1 MTNKEIFIETYNKNI
16 HRPGAEKLLAWLEG
30 TDFFTAPASTRFH
43 AAYEGGLLDHS
54 LNVYNVLISKH
65 FNPET
70 DDLESYTIVSLL
82 HDLCKA
88 GFYKT
93 ELRNRKNDRGEW
105 EKVPVYAVDDQFPY
119 GHGEKSVFLIERFM
133 RLLRTRARVREVPA
147 CRKAAPFRSGSDLS
161 ARKPR
166 RMSMKTREFSISTDH
181 EGMYNITARLR
192 EVIRESGVQ
201 SGLAVVYC
209 PHTTAGI
216 TINENA
222 DPDVQHDLLLGLREA
237 FPDRREFRHA
247 EGNSTAHLKCSYVG
261 PSQTVLIEDGKPL
274 LGIWQGVYF
283 CEFDGPRHR
292 RYYIKVMADN

>member
-119 GHGEKSVFLIERFM
+119 GHGEPRKRSPCAGTWAALTSRS
-133 RLLRTRARVREVPA
+133 RAAASHSRTRS
-147 CRKAAPFRSGSDLS
+147 RS
-161 ARKPR
+161 
-166 RMSMKTREFSISTDH
+166 TR
-181 EGMYNITARLR
+181 L
-192 EVIRESGVQ
+192 
-201 SGLAVVYC
+201 
-209 PHTTAGI
+209 P
-216 TINENA
+216 
-222 DPDVQHDLLLGLREA
+222 
-237 FPDRREFRHA
+237 
-247 EGNSTAHLKCSYVG
+247 
-261 PSQTVLIEDGKPL
+261 
-274 LGIWQGVYF
+274 
-283 CEFDGPRHR
+283 
-292 RYYIKVMADN
+292 